1 MTSETKITQEWMT
14 DRVTYVFGEEY
25 LTYTRKVSKFIRT
38 SSITYES
45 IAFQDTYDTSS
56 VSHGAVVIAT
66 SVWVIISVSLIHSM
80 QNIVTYSIS
89 ASLLCIILVLLRA
102 GMLNLTMTCFPLFA
116 PASAM
121 VGGPIAV
128 FKRKRSDAILKELE
142 TRWRSAMRRRYFNI
156 DPTMDV
162 ASTKA
167 KLAKLHEL
175 RVIDKREL
183 ESAIASLAFQQTA
196 FTNHDNSKTL
206 N

>member
-1 MTSETKITQEWMT
+1 MASETKITQEWMT
-14 DRVTYVFGEEY
+14 DRVTYVFGEEC

-45 IAFQDTYDTSS
+45 IAFRDSYVISS
-56 VSHGAVVIAT
+56 LSYGAVVLTFSSLIFT
-66 SVWVIISVSLIHSM
+66 SVSLIHSM
-80 QNIVTYSIS
+80 QNVATYGIS
-89 ASLLCIILVLLRA
+89 VSLLFVILVLLRA

-121 VGGPIAV
+121 VGGPIVV
-128 FKRKRSDAILKELE
+128 FKRKRSDVILKELE

-167 KLAKLHEL
+167 KLSKLHEL
-175 RVIDKREL
+175 SVIDKREL
-183 ESAIASLAFQQTA
+183 ESSIASLAFQQTA